1 VKIGVAQGDITPFE
15 PVWLVGFGSRDRSPM
30 PGVGHFVMLEDQ
42 QTFNRLLEEAIGKL
56 METEV
61 SK

>member
-1 VKIGVAQGDITPFE
+1 
-15 PVWLVGFGSRDRSPM
+15 M
-30 PGVGHFVMLEDQ
+30 PGVGHFVRLEDQ